1 MSQGIVGQFHELKAG
16 SDADLLAMQCGDF
29 YEFFDD
35 DAECVAAELDLTT
48 STKSS
53 GGESYPMAG
62 VPVSELTPYLTALVE
77 RGYTV
82 AVADQF
88 EDDGGDFYREITR
101 RVTPGTLLE
110 TADSDAQYLA
120 AVVAPDGASGNRDA
134 NDAATGPYGLAFADI
149 TTGQFLVTEVD
160 DADSAV
166 AECYRFDPVELLP
179 GPAVRTDDAF
189 LGAVTDRSDAE
200 VTLHATDA
208 FASGRASHA
217 VTEQFGD
224 ETTDSIGLD
233 SELARRAAGA
243 ILQYVDETGVGVRQS
258 MTRLQPY
265 TADDH
270 LTLDATTQRN
280 LELVETMQGDSD
292 GSLLATVDHTVTS
305 PGRRLLR
312 EWLTRPRR
320 DRATL
325 DRRLDSVAAL
335 ASAALRRQR
344 LQETLATAADL
355 ERLASRVASGSAG
368 AGELLS
374 IRETLA
380 LLPDIAAELTDGELA
395 ESPLPAVLDDIDR
408 EAAADLRETLAEA
421 IADDP
426 PQTVTQGGLFKRGYH
441 DDLDEL
447 IDQHEAA
454 KEWIDGLAD
463 RLKQKHGLG
472 HVSVGRN
479 KTDGYY
485 VQVGQ
490 SEADAVPDSFSHVKT
505 LKNSKRFVTDE
516 LAERERE
523 ILRLEEQRGDL
534 EYELFEALREEV
546 ATKSALLQDVGRAIA
561 RIDAYCSLATHAA
574 ANGWC
579 RPRLAEPGELD
590 IDAGRHPVV
599 EQTTEFV
606 PNDLRL
612 DRERGFLLVTGP
624 NMSGKSTY
632 MRQAALITLLAQIGS
647 FVPADAAT
655 VGVVDGIY
663 TRVGALDE
671 LAQGRSTF
679 MVEMQELSNILHSAT
694 DESLVIL
701 DEVGRGTATYD
712 GISIAWAATEYIHN
726 RIGCH
731 CLFAT
736 HYHELTALASHLDRV
751 GNVHIAVANDDAGDA
766 NEEITFL
773 RTVEDGATDRSYGIH
788 VADLAGVPEPVV
800 GRARDVLDKLRS
812 EKAVEAKGSES
823 NEPTQA
829 VFDLSSGEFRTAGGD
844 ARTDESAARD
854 AEATRDTT
862 GNADDNAASGGH
874 DPAVESVLTALQAT
888 DIDETPPVELMAK
901 VQQWQEQL
909 DDATVDQS

>member
-1 MSQGIVGQFHELKAG
+1 MSQGIVGQFHALKAD
-16 SDADLLAMQCGDF
+16 SDADLVAMQCGDF
-29 YEFFDD
+29 YEFFDE
-35 DAECVAAELDLTT
+35 DAECVAAELELTT

-62 VPVSELTPYLTALVE
+62 VPVSELQPYLTALVE

-88 EDDGGDFYREITR
+88 EDDSGNFYREITR

-120 AVVAPDGASGNRDA
+120 AVVAPAGDDTADDS
-134 NDAATGPYGLAFADI
+134 GPYGLAFADI
-149 TTGQFLVTEVD
+149 TTGQFLVTEVA

-189 LGAVTDRSDAE
+189 LDAVTDRSDAE
-200 VTLHATDA
+200 VTLHTTDA
-208 FASGRASHA
+208 FAPGRATHA

-224 ETTDSIGLD
+224 ETADSIGLD
-233 SELARRAAGA
+233 SALARRAAGA
-243 ILQYVDETGVGVRQS
+243 TLAYVAETGVGVRQS

-292 GSLLATVDHTVTS
+292 GSLLATLDHTETS

-320 DRATL
+320 DHTTL
-325 DRRLDSVAAL
+325 DRRLDSVAAV
-335 ASAALRRQR
+335 ASAALSRQR
-344 LQETLATAADL
+344 LQETLGGASDL

-368 AGELLS
+368 ATELLS
-374 IRETLA
+374 IRDTLA
-380 LLPDIAAELTDGELA
+380 LLPDIASELTDGELA
-395 ESPLPAVLDDIDR
+395 DSPLPGVLADIDR
-408 EAAADLRETLAEA
+408 DAAADLRDTLDDA
-421 IADDP
+421 IVADP
-426 PQTVTQGGLFKRGYH
+426 PQTVTQGELFKRGYD
-441 DDLDEL
+441 DDLDDL

-454 KEWIDGLAD
+454 KEWLDGLAD
-463 RLKQKHGLG
+463 RIKQRHGLT

-485 VQVGQ
+485 LQVGQ

-523 ILRLEEQRGDL
+523 ILRLEEQRGEL
-534 EYELFEALREEV
+534 EYELFEELRETV
-546 ATKSALLQDVGRAIA
+546 ATQSALLQDVGRAIA
-561 RIDAYCSLATHAA
+561 ELDVYCSLATHAA

-579 RPRLAEPGELD
+579 RPTLAEPGTLD
-590 IDAGRHPVV
+590 ITAGRHPVV

-606 PNDLRL
+606 PNDLRV
-612 DRERGFLLVTGP
+612 DDDRGFLLVTGP

-632 MRQAALITLLAQIGS
+632 MRQAALITLLAQVGS

-736 HYHELTALASHLDRV
+736 HYHELTALASHLERV
-751 GNVHIAVANDDAGDA
+751 GNVHVAVANEGEGD
-766 NEEITFL
+766 EEITFL
-773 RTVEDGATDRSYGIH
+773 RTVEEGATDRSYGIH
-788 VADLAGVPEPVV
+788 VADLAGVPDPVV
-800 GRARDVLDKLRS
+800 DRARSVLDKLRS
-812 EKAVEAKGSES
+812 EKAVEAKGSGS

-829 VFDLSSGEFRTAGGD
+829 VFDLSAGEFR
-844 ARTDESAARD
+844 AAD
-854 AEATRDTT
+854 NGMDSDTPATTET
-862 GNADDNAASGGH
+862 GEGS
-874 DPAVESVLTALQAT
+874 DPAVRSVLSELEAT

-901 VQQWQEQL
+901 VQQWQDRL
-909 DDATVDQS
+909 ADADDLQH

>member
-1 MSQGIVGQFHELKAG
+1 MSQGIVGQFHALKAD

-88 EDDGGDFYREITR
+88 EDEGGDFYREITR

-110 TADSDAQYLA
+110 TTDSDAQYLA
-120 AVVAPDGASGNRDA
+120 AVVAPD
-134 NDAATGPYGLAFADI
+134 DAATNTAGSAAAASNHGDGDSGPYGLAFADI

-160 DADSAV
+160 NADSAV

-189 LGAVTDRSDAE
+189 LDAVTDRSDAE
-200 VTLHATDA
+200 VTLHTTDA
-208 FASGRASHA
+208 FAPGRANHA

-224 ETTDSIGLD
+224 ETADSIGLD
-233 SELARRAAGA
+233 SELAVRAAGA
-243 ILQYVDETGVGVRQS
+243 ILAYVAETGVGVRQS

-280 LELVETMQGDSD
+280 LELVETMQGDSA
-292 GSLLATVDHTVTS
+292 GSLLATVDHTETS

-325 DRRLDSVAAL
+325 DRRLDSVDALAAAAL
-335 ASAALRRQR
+335 CRQR
-344 LQETLATAADL
+344 LQETLDGAADL

-368 AGELLS
+368 ANELLS
-374 IRETLA
+374 IRETLG
-380 LLPDIAAELTDGELA
+380 LLPDIAAELTDGDLA
-395 ESPLPAVLDDIDR
+395 DSPLPSVLDDIDR
-408 EAAADLRETLAEA
+408 EAAADLRETLADA
-421 IADDP
+421 IVKDP
-426 PQTVTQGGLFKRGYH
+426 PQTVTQGELFKRGYH
-441 DDLDEL
+441 DELDEL
-447 IDQHEAA
+447 IERHEAA

-463 RLKQKHGLG
+463 RLKQRHGLS

-523 ILRLEEQRGDL
+523 ILRLEEQRGEL
-534 EYELFEALREEV
+534 EYELFEELRETV
-546 ATKSALLQDVGRAIA
+546 AAQSALLQDVGRAIA
-561 RIDAYCSLATHAA
+561 ELDVYCSLATHAA
-574 ANGWC
+574 SNGWC
-579 RPRLAEPGELD
+579 RPTLADPGELD

-612 DRERGFLLVTGP
+612 DRDRGFLLVTGP

-632 MRQAALITLLAQIGS
+632 MRQAALITLLAQVGS

-751 GNVHIAVANDDAGDA
+751 GNVHVAVANEDSGED
-766 NEEITFL
+766 ITFL
-773 RTVEDGATDRSYGIH
+773 RTVEEGATDRSYGIH

-800 GRARDVLDKLRS
+800 GRARDVLEKLRS
-812 EKAVEAKGSES
+812 EKAVEAKGSGAG
-823 NEPTQA
+823 EPTQA
-829 VFDLSSGEFRTAGGD
+829 VFDLNSGEFR
-844 ARTDESAARD
+844 AA
-854 AEATRDTT
+854 
-862 GNADDNAASGGH
+862 DNGAASNTSAPADTGDDAADEF
-874 DPAVESVLTALQAT
+874 DPAVESVLSELQAT

-909 DDATVDQS
+909 STTERSEY

>member
-1 MSQGIVGQFHELKAG
+1 MSQGIVGQFHKLKAG

-88 EDDGGDFYREITR
+88 EDGDDFYREITR

-110 TADSDAQYLA
+110 TTDSDAQYLA
-120 AVVAPDGASGNRDA
+120 AVVAPSDRAASEPSG
-134 NDAATGPYGLAFADI
+134 YGLAFADI

-179 GPAVRTDDAF
+179 GPAVRTDDEF
-189 LGAVTDRSDAE
+189 LEAVTDRSDSE
-200 VTLHATDA
+200 VTLHTTDA
-208 FASGRASHA
+208 FAPGRAAHA

-224 ETTDSIGLD
+224 ETADSIGLD
-233 SELARRAAGA
+233 SDLAVRAAGA
-243 ILQYVDETGVGVRQS
+243 ILAYVAETGVGVRQS

-280 LELVETMQGDSD
+280 LELVETMGGDGE
-292 GSLLATVDHTVTS
+292 GSLLATIDHTETS

-325 DRRLDSVAAL
+325 DRRLDSVAAV
-335 ASAALRRQR
+335 ASAALSRQR
-344 LQETLATAADL
+344 LQETLDGAADL

-368 AGELLS
+368 ANELLS
-374 IRETLA
+374 IRETLG
-380 LLPDIAAELTDGELA
+380 LLPDIAAELTAGELA
-395 ESPLPAVLDDIDR
+395 DSPLPSVLDDIDR
-408 EAAADLRETLAEA
+408 AAAADLRETLADA
-421 IADDP
+421 IVDDP
-426 PQTVTQGGLFKRGYH
+426 PGTVTQGELFKRGYD

-447 IDQHEAA
+447 IERHESA
-454 KEWIDGLAD
+454 KAWIDGLAD
-463 RLKQKHGLG
+463 RLKDEYDLT

-505 LKNSKRFVTDE
+505 LKNSKRFVIDE

-534 EYELFEALREEV
+534 EYELFEELRETV
-546 ATKSALLQDVGRAIA
+546 ATQSALLQDVGRAIA
-561 RIDAYCSLATHAA
+561 ELDVYCSLATHAA

-579 RPRLAEPGELD
+579 RPTLAEPGELD
-590 IDAGRHPVV
+590 IEAGRHPVV

-606 PNDLRL
+606 PNDLSL
-612 DRERGFLLVTGP
+612 DRKRGFLLVTGP

-632 MRQAALITLLAQIGS
+632 MRQAALITLLAQVGS
-647 FVPADAAT
+647 FVPADSAT

-694 DESLVIL
+694 EESLVIL

-731 CLFAT
+731 CLIAT

-751 GNVHIAVANDDAGDA
+751 GNVHVAVADDGNGGDD
-766 NEEITFL
+766 ITFL
-773 RTVEDGATDRSYGIH
+773 RTVEEGATDRSYGIH

-812 EKAVEAKGSES
+812 EKAVEAKGSGDS
-823 NEPTQA
+823 EPTQA
-829 VFDLSSGEFRTAGGD
+829 VFDLSAGEFR
-844 ARTDESAARD
+844 S
-854 AEATRDTT
+854 
-862 GNADDNAASGGH
+862 DDGTQAASGVDDVGTNVVDADSGAANDTGSDR
-874 DPAVESVLTALQAT
+874 DPRIESVLTALQTT

-909 DDATVDQS
+909 TESDLPEH

>member
-1 MSQGIVGQFHELKAG
+1 MSQGIVGQFHALKAD
-16 SDADLLAMQCGDF
+16 SNADLVAMQCGDF

-35 DAECVAAELDLTT
+35 DAECVAAELELTT

-62 VPVSELTPYLTALVE
+62 VPVSELQPYLTALVE

-88 EDDGGDFYREITR
+88 EDDSGDFYREITR

-120 AVVAPDGASGNRDA
+120 AVVAPAGDDTTDDS
-134 NDAATGPYGLAFADI
+134 GPYGLAFADI
-149 TTGQFLVTEVD
+149 TTGQFLVTEVA

-189 LGAVTDRSDAE
+189 LDAVTDRSDAE
-200 VTLHATDA
+200 VTLHTTDA
-208 FASGRASHA
+208 FALGRATHA

-224 ETTDSIGLD
+224 ETADSIGLD
-233 SELARRAAGA
+233 SALARRAAGA
-243 ILQYVDETGVGVRQS
+243 TLAYVAETGVGVRQS

-292 GSLLATVDHTVTS
+292 GSLLATLDHTETS

-320 DRATL
+320 DHTTL
-325 DRRLDSVAAL
+325 DRRLDSVAAV
-335 ASAALRRQR
+335 ASAALPRQR
-344 LQETLATAADL
+344 LQETLGGASDL

-368 AGELLS
+368 ATELLS
-374 IRETLA
+374 IRDTLA
-380 LLPDIAAELTDGELA
+380 LLPDIASELTDGELA
-395 ESPLPAVLDDIDR
+395 DSPLPGVLADIDR
-408 EAAADLRETLAEA
+408 DAAADLRDTLDDA
-421 IADDP
+421 IVADP
-426 PQTVTQGGLFKRGYH
+426 PQTVTQGELFKRGYD
-441 DDLDEL
+441 DDLDDL

-454 KEWIDGLAD
+454 KEWLDGLAD
-463 RLKQKHGLG
+463 RIKQRHGLT

-485 VQVGQ
+485 LQVGQ

-523 ILRLEEQRGDL
+523 ILRLEEQRGEL
-534 EYELFEALREEV
+534 EYELFEELRETV
-546 ATKSALLQDVGRAIA
+546 ATQSALLQDVGRAIA
-561 RIDAYCSLATHAA
+561 ELDVYCSLATHAA

-579 RPRLAEPGELD
+579 RPTLAEPGTLD
-590 IDAGRHPVV
+590 ITAGRHPVV

-606 PNDLRL
+606 PNDLRV
-612 DRERGFLLVTGP
+612 DDDRGFLLVTGP

-632 MRQAALITLLAQIGS
+632 MRQAALITLLAQVGS

-736 HYHELTALASHLDRV
+736 HYHELTALASHLERV
-751 GNVHIAVANDDAGDA
+751 GNVHVAVANEGESD
-766 NEEITFL
+766 EEITFL
-773 RTVEDGATDRSYGIH
+773 RTVEEGATDRSYGIH
-788 VADLAGVPEPVV
+788 VADLAGVPDPVV

-812 EKAVEAKGSES
+812 EKAVEAKGSGS

-829 VFDLSSGEFRTAGGD
+829 VFDLSAGEFR
-844 ARTDESAARD
+844 AAD
-854 AEATRDTT
+854 NGMDSDTPATTET
-862 GNADDNAASGGH
+862 GEGS
-874 DPAVESVLTALQAT
+874 DPAVRSVLSELEAT

-901 VQQWQEQL
+901 VQQWQDRL
-909 DDATVDQS
+909 ADADDLQH

>member
-1 MSQGIVGQFHELKAG
+1 MSQGIVGQFHALKAD

-29 YEFFDD
+29 YEFFDT
-35 DAECVAAELDLTT
+35 DAECVADELDLTT

-62 VPVSELTPYLTALVE
+62 VPVGELTPYLTALVE

-88 EDDGGDFYREITR
+88 EDDNGDFYREITR

-120 AVVAPDGASGNRDA
+120 AVVAPNEQTDDES
-134 NDAATGPYGLAFADI
+134 TGPYGLAFADI
-149 TTGQFLVTEVD
+149 TTGQFLVTEVE

-179 GPAVRTDDAF
+179 GPAVRTDDEF
-189 LGAVTDRSDAE
+189 LSAVTDRSDAE
-200 VTLHATDA
+200 VTLHTTDA
-208 FASGRASHA
+208 FAPGRATYT
-217 VTEQFGD
+217 VDEQFGD
-224 ETTDSIGLD
+224 ETADSIGLD
-233 SELARRAAGA
+233 SELAVRAAGA
-243 ILQYVDETGVGVRQS
+243 ILAYVAETGVGVRQS

-280 LELVETMQGDSD
+280 LELVETMQGDSA
-292 GSLLATVDHTVTS
+292 GSLLATVDHTATS

-325 DRRLDSVAAL
+325 DRRLDSVAAM
-335 ASAALRRQR
+335 AAAALRRQR
-344 LQETLATAADL
+344 LQETLDGAADL

-368 AGELLS
+368 ANELLS
-374 IRETLA
+374 IRETLG

-395 ESPLPAVLDDIDR
+395 DSPLPSVLDDIDR
-408 EAAADLRETLAEA
+408 EAAADLRETLADA
-421 IADDP
+421 IVDDP
-426 PQTVTQGGLFKRGYH
+426 PQTVTQGELFKRGYH

-463 RLKQKHGLG
+463 RLKQRHGLT

-485 VQVGQ
+485 IQVGQ

-505 LKNSKRFVTDE
+505 LKNSKRFVIDE

-523 ILRLEEQRGDL
+523 ILRLEEQRGEL
-534 EYELFEALREEV
+534 EYELFEELRESV
-546 ATKSALLQDVGRAIA
+546 AAQSALLQDVGRAIA
-561 RIDAYCSLATHAA
+561 ELDVYCSLATHAA
-574 ANGWC
+574 SNGWC
-579 RPRLAEPGELD
+579 RPTLADPGELA

-606 PNDLRL
+606 PNDLQL
-612 DRERGFLLVTGP
+612 DRDRGFLLVTGP

-632 MRQAALITLLAQIGS
+632 MRQAALITLLAQVGS

-751 GNVHIAVANDDAGDA
+751 GNVHVAVANEDRGDG
-766 NEEITFL
+766 EEITFL
-773 RTVEDGATDRSYGIH
+773 RTVEEGATDRSYGIH

-800 GRARDVLDKLRS
+800 GRARDVLEKLRS
-812 EKAVEAKGSES
+812 KKAVEAKGSGS
-823 NEPTQA
+823 SEPTQA
-829 VFDLSSGEFRTAGGD
+829 VFDLSAGEFRTADGD
-844 ARTDESAARD
+844 AREIEPADNGANAA
-854 AEATRDTT
+854 DTT
-862 GNADDNAASGGH
+862 TDS
-874 DPAVESVLTALQAT
+874 DPELESVLTALQTT
-888 DIDETPPVELMAK
+888 DIDEMSPVELMAK

-909 DDATVDQS
+909 SKTELSEH

>member
-1 MSQGIVGQFHELKAG
+1 MSQGIVGQFHALKAD
-16 SDADLLAMQCGDF
+16 SDADLVAMQCGDF
-29 YEFFDD
+29 YEFFDE
-35 DAECVAAELDLTT
+35 DAECVAAELELTT

-62 VPVSELTPYLTALVE
+62 VPVSELQPYLTALVE

-88 EDDGGDFYREITR
+88 EDDSGDFYREITR

-120 AVVAPDGASGNRDA
+120 AVVAPAGDDTADDS
-134 NDAATGPYGLAFADI
+134 GPYGLAFADI
-149 TTGQFLVTEVD
+149 TTGQFLVTEVA

-189 LGAVTDRSDAE
+189 LDAVTDRSDAE
-200 VTLHATDA
+200 VTLHTTDA
-208 FASGRASHA
+208 FAPGRATHV

-224 ETTDSIGLD
+224 ATADSIGLD
-233 SELARRAAGA
+233 SALARRAAGA
-243 ILQYVDETGVGVRQS
+243 TLAYVAETGVGVRQS

-292 GSLLATVDHTVTS
+292 GSLLATLDHTETS

-320 DRATL
+320 DHTTL
-325 DRRLDSVAAL
+325 DRRLDSVAAV
-335 ASAALRRQR
+335 ASAALSRQR
-344 LQETLATAADL
+344 LQETLGGASDL
-355 ERLASRVASGSAG
+355 ERLTSRVASGSAG
-368 AGELLS
+368 ATELLS
-374 IRETLA
+374 IRDTLA
-380 LLPDIAAELTDGELA
+380 LLPDIASELRDSELA
-395 ESPLPAVLDDIDR
+395 DSPLPGVPADIDR
-408 EAAADLRETLAEA
+408 DAAADLRDTLDDA
-421 IADDP
+421 IVADP
-426 PQTVTQGGLFKRGYH
+426 PQTVTQGELFKRGYD
-441 DDLDEL
+441 DDLDDL

-454 KEWIDGLAD
+454 KEWLDGLAD
-463 RLKQKHGLG
+463 RIKQRHGLT

-523 ILRLEEQRGDL
+523 ILRLEEQRGEL
-534 EYELFEALREEV
+534 EYELFEELRETV
-546 ATKSALLQDVGRAIA
+546 ATQSALLQDVGRAIA
-561 RIDAYCSLATHAA
+561 ELDVYCSLATHAA

-579 RPRLAEPGELD
+579 RPTLAEPGTLD
-590 IDAGRHPVV
+590 ITAGRHPVV

-606 PNDLRL
+606 PNDLRV
-612 DRERGFLLVTGP
+612 DDDRGFLLVTGP

-632 MRQAALITLLAQIGS
+632 MRQAALITLLAQVGS

-736 HYHELTALASHLDRV
+736 HYHELTALASHLERV
-751 GNVHIAVANDDAGDA
+751 GNVHVAVANEGEGD
-766 NEEITFL
+766 EEITFL

-788 VADLAGVPEPVV
+788 VADLAGVPDPVV
-800 GRARDVLDKLRS
+800 DRARSVLDKLRS
-812 EKAVEAKGSES
+812 EKAVEAKGSSS
-823 NEPTQA
+823 NKPTQA
-829 VFDLSSGEFRTAGGD
+829 VFDLSAGEFR
-844 ARTDESAARD
+844 AAD
-854 AEATRDTT
+854 NGMDSDTPATTET
-862 GNADDNAASGGH
+862 GEGS
-874 DPAVESVLTALQAT
+874 DPAVRSVLSELEAT

-909 DDATVDQS
+909 ADADDLQH

>member
-120 AVVAPDGASGNRDA
+120 AVVAPSDRAASGA
-134 NDAATGPYGLAFADI
+134 PGYGLAFADI

-179 GPAVRTDDAF
+179 GPAVRTDDEF
-189 LGAVTDRSDAE
+189 LSAVTDRSDSE
-200 VTLHATDA
+200 VTLHTTDA
-208 FASGRASHA
+208 FAPGRATHA

-224 ETTDSIGLD
+224 ETADSIGLD
-233 SELARRAAGA
+233 SELAVRAAGA
-243 ILQYVDETGVGVRQS
+243 ILQYVAETGVGVRQS

-280 LELVETMQGDSD
+280 LELVETMQGDGE
-292 GSLLATVDHTVTS
+292 GSLLATVDHTETS

-325 DRRLDSVAAL
+325 DRRLDSVAAV

-344 LQETLATAADL
+344 LQETLDGAADL

-368 AGELLS
+368 ANELLS
-374 IRETLA
+374 IRDTLG

-395 ESPLPAVLDDIDR
+395 DSPLPSVLDDIDR
-408 EAAADLRETLAEA
+408 EAAADLRETLADA
-421 IADDP
+421 IVDDP
-426 PQTVTQGGLFKRGYH
+426 PQTVTQGGLFNRGYH

-463 RLKQKHGLG
+463 RLKQRHGLT

-485 VQVGQ
+485 IQVGQ
-490 SEADAVPDSFSHVKT
+490 SEADSVPDSFSHVKT
-505 LKNSKRFVTDE
+505 LKNSKRFVIDE

-534 EYELFEALREEV
+534 EYELFEELRETV
-546 ATKSALLQDVGRAIA
+546 AAQSALLQDVGRAIA
-561 RIDAYCSLATHAA
+561 ELDVYCSLATHAA

-579 RPRLAEPGELD
+579 RPTLADSGELD

-612 DRERGFLLVTGP
+612 DRDRGFLLVTGP

-632 MRQAALITLLAQIGS
+632 MRQAALITLLAQVGS
-647 FVPADAAT
+647 FVPADSAT

-694 DESLVIL
+694 EESLVIL

-751 GNVHIAVANDDAGDA
+751 GNVHVAVADDGAADGS
-766 NEEITFL
+766 EEITFL
-773 RTVEDGATDRSYGIH
+773 RTVEEGATDRSYGIH

-812 EKAVEAKGSES
+812 EKAVEAKGSGDS
-823 NEPTQA
+823 EPTQA
-829 VFDLSSGEFRTAGGD
+829 VFDLSAGEFRTDDGRATASTDDAGDTGTAPD
-844 ARTDESAARD
+844 TDRN
-854 AEATRDTT
+854 R
-862 GNADDNAASGGH
+862 
-874 DPAVESVLTALQAT
+874 DPAIESVLTALQTT
-888 DIDETPPVELMAK
+888 DIDETPPIELMAK

-909 DDATVDQS
+909 SESELSEH

>member
-1 MSQGIVGQFHELKAG
+1 MSQGIVGQFHALKAD
-16 SDADLLAMQCGDF
+16 SDADLVAMQCGDF
-29 YEFFDD
+29 YEFFDE
-35 DAECVAAELDLTT
+35 DAECVAAELELTT

-62 VPVSELTPYLTALVE
+62 VPVSELQPYLTALVE

-88 EDDGGDFYREITR
+88 EDDSGDFYREITR

-120 AVVAPDGASGNRDA
+120 AVVAPAGDDTADDS
-134 NDAATGPYGLAFADI
+134 GPYGLAFADI
-149 TTGQFLVTEVD
+149 TTGQFLVTEVA

-189 LGAVTDRSDAE
+189 LDAVTDRSDAE
-200 VTLHATDA
+200 VTLHTTDA
-208 FASGRASHA
+208 FAPGRATHV

-224 ETTDSIGLD
+224 ATADSIGLD
-233 SELARRAAGA
+233 SALARRAAGA
-243 ILQYVDETGVGVRQS
+243 TLAYVAETGVGVRQS

-292 GSLLATVDHTVTS
+292 GSLLATLDHTETS

-320 DRATL
+320 DHTTL
-325 DRRLDSVAAL
+325 DRRLDSVAAV
-335 ASAALRRQR
+335 ASAALSRQR
-344 LQETLATAADL
+344 LQETLGGASDL

-368 AGELLS
+368 ATELLS
-374 IRETLA
+374 IRDTLA
-380 LLPDIAAELTDGELA
+380 LLPDIASELTDGELA
-395 ESPLPAVLDDIDR
+395 DSPLPGVLADIDR
-408 EAAADLRETLAEA
+408 DAAADLRDTLDDA
-421 IADDP
+421 IVADP
-426 PQTVTQGGLFKRGYH
+426 PQTVTQGELFKRGYD
-441 DDLDEL
+441 DDLDDL

-454 KEWIDGLAD
+454 KEWLDGLAD
-463 RLKQKHGLG
+463 RIKQRHGLT

-485 VQVGQ
+485 LQVGQ

-523 ILRLEEQRGDL
+523 ILRLEEQRGEL
-534 EYELFEALREEV
+534 EYELFEELRETV
-546 ATKSALLQDVGRAIA
+546 ATQSALLQDVGRAIA
-561 RIDAYCSLATHAA
+561 ELDVYCSLATHAA

-579 RPRLAEPGELD
+579 RPTLAEPGTLD
-590 IDAGRHPVV
+590 ITAGRHPVV

-606 PNDLRL
+606 PNDLRV
-612 DRERGFLLVTGP
+612 DDDRGFLLVTGP

-632 MRQAALITLLAQIGS
+632 MRQAALITLLAQVGS

-736 HYHELTALASHLDRV
+736 HYHELTALASHLERV
-751 GNVHIAVANDDAGDA
+751 GNVHVAVANEGEGD
-766 NEEITFL
+766 EEITFL

-788 VADLAGVPEPVV
+788 VADLAGVPDPVV
-800 GRARDVLDKLRS
+800 DRARSVLDKLRS
-812 EKAVEAKGSES
+812 EKAVEAKGSGS

-829 VFDLSSGEFRTAGGD
+829 VFDLSAGEFR
-844 ARTDESAARD
+844 AAD
-854 AEATRDTT
+854 NGMDSDTPATTET
-862 GNADDNAASGGH
+862 GEGS
-874 DPAVESVLTALQAT
+874 DPAVRSVLSELEAT

-901 VQQWQEQL
+901 VQQWQDRL
-909 DDATVDQS
+909 ADADDLQH

>member
-1 MSQGIVGQFHELKAG
+1 MSQGIVGQFHALKAD

-62 VPVSELTPYLTALVE
+62 VPVGELTPYLTALVE

-88 EDDGGDFYREITR
+88 EDADGDFYREITR

-120 AVVAPDGASGNRDA
+120 AVVADDSDRAGSKDDGES
-134 NDAATGPYGLAFADI
+134 GPYGLAFADI
-149 TTGQFLVTEVD
+149 TTGQFRVTEVA
-160 DADSAV
+160 DAERAV
-166 AECYRFDPVELLP
+166 AECYRFAPVELLP
-179 GPAVRTDDAF
+179 GPTVRADNAIVS
-189 LGAVTDRSDAE
+189 AVTDRVNAE

-208 FASGRASHA
+208 FAPGRATHTVA
-217 VTEQFGD
+217 DQFGD
-224 ETTDSIGLD
+224 ETADSVGLD
-233 SELARRAAGA
+233 SKHAIRAAGA
-243 ILQYVDETGVGVRQS
+243 ILSYVSDTGVGVRAS

-270 LTLDATTQRN
+270 LTLDGTTQRN
-280 LELVETMQGDSD
+280 LELVETMSGDSE
-292 GSLLATVDHTVTS
+292 GSLLSTIDHTETS

-320 DRATL
+320 DRTTL

-335 ASAALRRQR
+335 ASAALGRQR
-344 LQETLATAADL
+344 LQEHLGGAADL

-368 AGELLS
+368 GGELLS
-374 IRETLA
+374 IKATLT
-380 LLPDIAAELTDGELA
+380 LLPKIADELEADDLVD
-395 ESPLPAVLDDIDR
+395 SPLPAVLNDIDR
-408 EAAADLRETLAEA
+408 AAAADLRKTLADA
-421 IADDP
+421 IVDDP
-426 PQTVTQGGLFKRGYH
+426 PGTVTQGGLFKRGYDDKL
-441 DDLDEL
+441 DDLIER
-447 IDQHEAA
+447 HESA

-463 RLKQKHGLG
+463 RLKAEHDLT

-485 VQVGQ
+485 VQVGR
-490 SEADAVPDSFSHVKT
+490 SEADAVPESFSHVKT
-505 LKNSKRFVTDE
+505 LKNSKRFVTDT

-523 ILRLEEQRGDL
+523 ILRLEEQRGEL
-534 EYELFEALREEV
+534 EYELFEELRQRV
-546 ATKSALLQDVGRAIA
+546 AEQSALLQDAGRAIA
-561 RIDAYCSLATHAA
+561 TVDAYCSLATHAA

-579 RPRLAEPGELD
+579 RPTLAEPGELA
-590 IDAGRHPVV
+590 IEAGRHPVV

-612 DRERGFLLVTGP
+612 DEERGFLLVTGP

-647 FVPADAAT
+647 FVPADTAT

-726 RIGCH
+726 QIGCH

-751 GNVHIAVANDDAGDA
+751 ANVHVAVANENGGED
-766 NEEITFL
+766 ITFL
-773 RTVEDGATDRSYGIH
+773 RTVEDGATDRSYGVH

-812 EKAVEAKGSES
+812 EKAVEAKGSGAS
-823 NEPTQA
+823 EPTQA
-829 VFDLSSGEFRTAGGD
+829 VFDLSAGEFRAADGD
-844 ARTDESAARD
+844 ARATSSTDD
-854 AEATRDTT
+854 AT
-862 GNADDNAASGGH
+862 DNAVNAGTKTANATDNGR
-874 DPAVESVLTALQAT
+874 DPAIESVLTALQAT

-901 VQQWQEQL
+901 VQRWQEQL
-909 DDATVDQS
+909 SETELSEL

>member
-1 MSQGIVGQFHELKAG
+1 MSQGIVGQFHALKAD
-16 SDADLLAMQCGDF
+16 SDADLMAMQCGDF

-35 DAECVAAELDLTT
+35 DAECVATELELTT

-62 VPVSELTPYLTALVE
+62 VPVSELQPYLTALVE

-88 EDDGGDFYREITR
+88 ADDSGEFYREITR

-120 AVVAPDGASGNRDA
+120 AVVAPAADDA
-134 NDAATGPYGLAFADI
+134 TAGDTADTDSGPYGLAFADI
-149 TTGQFLVTEVD
+149 TTGQFLVTEVA

-179 GPAVRTDDAF
+179 GPTVRTDDAF
-189 LGAVTDRSDAE
+189 LNAVTDRSNAE
-200 VTLHATDA
+200 VTLHTTDA
-208 FASGRASHA
+208 FAPGRATHA

-224 ETTDSIGLD
+224 ETADSIGLD
-233 SELARRAAGA
+233 SALARRAAGA
-243 ILQYVDETGVGVRQS
+243 ILAYVTETGVGVRQS

-292 GSLLATVDHTVTS
+292 GSLLATLDHTETS

-312 EWLTRPRR
+312 EWLIRPRR
-320 DRATL
+320 DHTTL
-325 DRRLDSVAAL
+325 DRRLDSVAAV
-335 ASAALRRQR
+335 ASAALSRQR
-344 LQETLATAADL
+344 LQETLDGASDL

-368 AGELLS
+368 ATELLS
-374 IRETLA
+374 IRDTLV
-380 LLPDIAAELTDGELA
+380 LLPDIASELTDGELA
-395 ESPLPAVLDDIDR
+395 DSPLPGVLADIDR
-408 EAAADLRETLAEA
+408 DAAADLRDTLDDA
-421 IADDP
+421 IVADP
-426 PQTVTQGGLFKRGYH
+426 PQTVTQGELFKRGYN
-441 DDLDEL
+441 DDLDDL
-447 IDQHEAA
+447 IDQHEDA
-454 KEWIDGLAD
+454 KEWLDGLAD
-463 RLKQKHGLG
+463 RLKQRHGLT

-505 LKNSKRFVTDE
+505 LKNAKRFITDE

-523 ILRLEEQRGDL
+523 ILRVEEQRGEL
-534 EYELFEALREEV
+534 EYELFEELREQV
-546 ATKSALLQDVGRAIA
+546 AAQSALLQDVGRAIA
-561 RIDAYCSLATHAA
+561 ELDVYCSLATHAA

-579 RPRLAEPGELD
+579 RPTLAEPGTLD
-590 IDAGRHPVV
+590 ITAGRHPVV

-606 PNDLRL
+606 PNDLRV
-612 DRERGFLLVTGP
+612 DDDRGFLLVTGP

-632 MRQAALITLLAQIGS
+632 MRQAALITLLAQVGS

-679 MVEMQELSNILHSAT
+679 MVEMQELSKILHSAT

-751 GNVHIAVANDDAGDA
+751 GNVHVAVANEGETD
-766 NEEITFL
+766 EEITFL
-773 RTVEDGATDRSYGIH
+773 RTVEKGATDRSYGIH
-788 VADLAGVPEPVV
+788 VADLAGVPDPVV

-812 EKAVEAKGSES
+812 EKAVEAKGSGS
-823 NEPTQA
+823 DEPTQA
-829 VFDLSSGEFRTAGGD
+829 VFDLSAGEFRTADNGLNSD
-844 ARTDESAARD
+844 TP
-854 AEATRDTT
+854 ATTEPGER
-862 GNADDNAASGGH
+862 S
-874 DPAVESVLTALQAT
+874 DPAVTSVLSELEAT
-888 DIDETPPVELMAK
+888 DIDETSPVELMAK
-901 VQQWQEQL
+901 VQQWQDRL
-909 DDATVDQS
+909 ADADDLKH

>member
-1 MSQGIVGQFHELKAG
+1 MSQGIVGQFHALKAD

-62 VPVSELTPYLTALVE
+62 VPVGELTPYLTALVE

-88 EDDGGDFYREITR
+88 EDEGGDFYREITR

-120 AVVAPDGASGNRDA
+120 AIVADDSDRAGSGGDGEG
-134 NDAATGPYGLAFADI
+134 GPYGLAFADI
-149 TTGQFLVTEVD
+149 TTGQFQVTEVT
-160 DADSAV
+160 DAEHAV
-166 AECYRFDPVELLP
+166 AECYRFAPVELLP
-179 GPAVRTDDAF
+179 GPAVRADDAVVS
-189 LGAVTDRSDAE
+189 AVTDRVDAE

-208 FASGRASHA
+208 FAPGRATHA
-217 VTEQFGD
+217 VADQFGD
-224 ETTDSIGLD
+224 ETADSVGLD
-233 SELARRAAGA
+233 SEHAVRAAGA
-243 ILQYVDETGVGVRQS
+243 ILSYVADTGVGVRAS
-258 MTRLQPY
+258 ITRLQSY

-270 LTLDATTQRN
+270 LTLDGTTQRN
-280 LELVETMQGDSD
+280 LELVETMGGDSD
-292 GSLLATVDHTVTS
+292 GSLLATIDHTETS

-320 DRATL
+320 DRTTL

-344 LQETLATAADL
+344 LQEHLGGAADL

-368 AGELLS
+368 GGELLS
-374 IRETLA
+374 IKATLA
-380 LLPDIAAELTDGELA
+380 LLPDIADELA
-395 ESPLPAVLDDIDR
+395 DGDLADSPLPAVLDDIDR
-408 EAAADLRETLAEA
+408 AAAADLRETLADA
-421 IADDP
+421 IVDDP
-426 PQTVTQGGLFKRGYH
+426 PGTVTQGGLFKRGYDDEL
-441 DDLDEL
+441 DDLIER
-447 IDQHEAA
+447 HESA
-454 KEWIDGLAD
+454 KAWIDGLSD
-463 RLKQKHGLG
+463 RLKAEHDLT

-485 VQVGQ
+485 VQVGR
-490 SEADAVPDSFSHVKT
+490 SEADCVPESFSHVKT

-523 ILRLEEQRGDL
+523 ILRLEEQRGEL
-534 EYELFEALREEV
+534 EYELFEKLRQQV
-546 ATKSALLQDVGRAIA
+546 AGQSALLQDAGRAIA
-561 RIDAYCSLATHAA
+561 TVDTYCSLATHAA

-579 RPRLAEPGELD
+579 RPTLAEPGELA
-590 IDAGRHPVV
+590 IAAGRHPVV

-606 PNDLRL
+606 PNDLRV
-612 DRERGFLLVTGP
+612 DEKRGFLLVTGP

-712 GISIAWAATEYIHN
+712 GISIAWAATEYVHN

-751 GNVHIAVANDDAGDA
+751 ANVHVAVANEGEGDDD
-766 NEEITFL
+766 ITFL

-788 VADLAGVPEPVV
+788 VADLAGVPEPVI

-812 EKAVEAKGSES
+812 EKAVEAKGSGAS
-823 NEPTQA
+823 EPTQA
-829 VFDLSSGEFRTAGGD
+829 VFDLSAGEFRAADSD
-844 ARTDESAARD
+844 ARVPSSTDD
-854 AEATRDTT
+854 ATSNPVDTDTRTANEIDS
-862 GNADDNAASGGH
+862 DR
-874 DPAVESVLTALQAT
+874 DPAIESVLTAIQAT

-901 VQQWQEQL
+901 VQRWQEQL
-909 DDATVDQS
+909 SETEPSEH

>member
-1 MSQGIVGQFHELKAG
+1 MSQGIVGQFHALKAD
-16 SDADLLAMQCGDF
+16 SNADLVAMQCGDF
-29 YEFFDD
+29 YEFFDE
-35 DAECVAAELDLTT
+35 DAECVAAELELTT

-62 VPVSELTPYLTALVE
+62 VPVSELQPYLTALVE

-88 EDDGGDFYREITR
+88 EDDSGDFYREITR

-120 AVVAPDGASGNRDA
+120 AVVAPAGDDTTDDS
-134 NDAATGPYGLAFADI
+134 GPYGLAFADI
-149 TTGQFLVTEVD
+149 TTGQFLVTEVA

-189 LGAVTDRSDAE
+189 LDAVTDRSDAE
-200 VTLHATDA
+200 VTLHTTDA
-208 FASGRASHA
+208 FALGRATHA

-224 ETTDSIGLD
+224 ETADSIGLD
-233 SELARRAAGA
+233 SALARRAAGA
-243 ILQYVDETGVGVRQS
+243 TLAYVTETGVGVRQS

-292 GSLLATVDHTVTS
+292 GSLLATLDHTETS

-320 DRATL
+320 DHTTL
-325 DRRLDSVAAL
+325 DRRLDSVAAV
-335 ASAALRRQR
+335 ASAALSRQR
-344 LQETLATAADL
+344 LQETLGGASDL

-368 AGELLS
+368 ATELLS
-374 IRETLA
+374 IRDTLA
-380 LLPDIAAELTDGELA
+380 LLPDIASELRDGELA
-395 ESPLPAVLDDIDR
+395 DSPLPGVLADIDR
-408 EAAADLRETLAEA
+408 DAAADLRDTLDDA
-421 IADDP
+421 IVADP
-426 PQTVTQGGLFKRGYH
+426 PQTVTQGELFKRGYD
-441 DDLDEL
+441 DDLDDL

-454 KEWIDGLAD
+454 KEWLDGLAD
-463 RLKQKHGLG
+463 RIKQRHGLT

-485 VQVGQ
+485 LQVGQ

-523 ILRLEEQRGDL
+523 ILRLEEQRGEL
-534 EYELFEALREEV
+534 EYELFEELRETV
-546 ATKSALLQDVGRAIA
+546 AAQSALLQDVGRAIA
-561 RIDAYCSLATHAA
+561 ELDVYCSLATHAA

-579 RPRLAEPGELD
+579 RPTLAEPGTLD
-590 IDAGRHPVV
+590 ITAGRHPVV

-606 PNDLRL
+606 PNDLRV
-612 DRERGFLLVTGP
+612 DDDRGFLLVTGP

-632 MRQAALITLLAQIGS
+632 MRQAALITLLAQVGS

-736 HYHELTALASHLDRV
+736 HYHELTALASHLERV
-751 GNVHIAVANDDAGDA
+751 GNVHVAVANEGESD
-766 NEEITFL
+766 EEITFL
-773 RTVEDGATDRSYGIH
+773 RTVEEGATDRSYGIH
-788 VADLAGVPEPVV
+788 VADLAGVPDPVV

-812 EKAVEAKGSES
+812 EKAVEAKGSGS

-829 VFDLSSGEFRTAGGD
+829 VFDLSAGEFR
-844 ARTDESAARD
+844 AAD
-854 AEATRDTT
+854 NGMDSDTPATTET
-862 GNADDNAASGGH
+862 GEGS
-874 DPAVESVLTALQAT
+874 DPAVRSVLSELEAT

-901 VQQWQEQL
+901 VQQWQDRL
-909 DDATVDQS
+909 ADADDLQH